1 MCLDG
6 SFINWLWPLNR
17 PKQLYASEQFTL
29 SAWYAMSSALKM
41 TGISERETKSVI
53 TVCLSTGFG
62 QSIGQIMAQ
71 VLMKN
76 RKLPTP
82 QMLLNAIQVGQPE
95 FLSGWFAISSA
106 PKMTGISERHQK
118 FFYCFYINWL
128 WPGNEQTKS

>member
-1 MCLDG
+1 LTVHLSIG
-6 SFINWLWPLNR
+6 FGLSKG
-17 PKQLYASEQFTL
+17 PKQVYASEQFTL

-76 RKLPTP
+76 RKLSSP
-82 QMLLNAIQVGQPE
+82 QMLLNAIQVRQPE
-95 FLSGWFAISSA
+95 FLSGWYAISKA
-106 PKMTGISERHQK
+106 LLVKRTGISERQQK
-118 FFYCFYINWL
+118 CFYCFYINWL
-128 WPGNEQTKS
+128 SVAW